1 MAIPPASYGIPYRQ
15 FNAAAFRNA
24 IRFVFEMEQPPE
36 TGLRITFHFEDIITY
51 TGRQDGE
58 RVPFDPTQSVI
69 RTTPT
74 PVTVPCDVTFKS
86 QGDEPTAF
94 GTVVPAK
101 VNVLLLDVD
110 YQKVKTASYVY
121 INHDKYLR
129 HFEEPAFGLF
139 DVGLHTMV
147 FVAENEV

>member
-1 MAIPPASYGIPYRQ
+1 MATPPKAYGIPYQ
-15 FNAAAFRNA
+15 FNADRFRNA

-36 TGLRITFHFEDIITY
+36 FARRITFHFEDVITY

-58 RVPFDPTQSVI
+58 RVPFDPTQSVV

-74 PVTVPCDVTFKS
+74 PITVPCDVQFKNQS
-86 QGDEPTAF
+86 DEPTAF

-101 VNVLLLDVD
+101 VTVLLLDVD
-110 YQKVKTASYVY
+110 YVKVKDASYVH
-121 INHDKYLR
+121 INGDKYLR

-147 FVAENEV
+147 FVAENEL